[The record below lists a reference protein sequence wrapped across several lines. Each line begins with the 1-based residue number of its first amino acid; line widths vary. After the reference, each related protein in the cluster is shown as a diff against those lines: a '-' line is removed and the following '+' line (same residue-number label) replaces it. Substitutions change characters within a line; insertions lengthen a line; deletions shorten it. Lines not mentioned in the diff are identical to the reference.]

1 MFKIGSIASGMG
13 MHLHGLKKIGGVP
26 VWAIE
31 CDEAIARCYQQNH
44 PESRIICNKVQDVAI
59 DDLEDIDCLTV
70 TLSCKNAS
78 ISRGADWGET
88 EQDTAAATAAAN
100 ILRGKLPKFFL
111 LENVWRYR
119 TFESFRVFQS
129 ALAECGYYFRYY
141 KLNCKDWGVAQSRD
155 RLYGVGVR
163 HGAFWDIIEP
173 SLPILGWHEAIA
185 DLIPEL
191 PEVKLAPW
199 QIKKFP
205 QLDKTCLV
213 PDSSNWTSL
222 VSVGQPALTVRAG
235 HQSFKALIKHAGGG
249 RDNDRLYHSDEPSFT
264 IRALG
269 RSADHHSKLADAI
282 VGDRVVAV
290 TPRACLRFFG
300 DKETADSIWL
310 PPTKSL
316 AMEVV
321 GNGASWVMFE
331 ALMQTLLATSQKPFF
346 VSVA

>member
-1 MFKIGSIASGMG
+1 MQIFKIGSIASGMG
-13 MHLHGLKKIGGVP
+13 MHLHGLKKLGGVP

-31 CDEAIARCYQQNH
+31 CDSAIAHCYSMNH
-44 PESRIICNKVQDVAI
+44 PESRIICNKVEGVATS
-59 DDLEDIDCLTV
+59 DLEDVDLLIV

-88 EQDTAAATAAAN
+88 SLDVVAATAAAN
-100 ILRGKLPKFFL
+100 ILRAKLPKFFL

-119 TFESFRVFQS
+119 TFESFRIFQS

-141 KLNCKDWGVAQSRD
+141 KFNCKHWGVSQSRD
-155 RLYGVGVR
+155 RLYGVAVR
-163 HGAFWDIIEP
+163 HGAFWDITPP
-173 SLPILGWHEAIA
+173 SSRIVGWYETTS

-191 PEVKLAPW
+191 PDVKLAPW

-205 QLDKTCLV
+205 QLELIGKRSDV
-213 PDSSNWTSL
+213 GRREIQPSSSFLQTS
-222 VSVGQPALTVRAG
+222 
-235 HQSFKALIKHAGGG
+235 SFLIKHAGGG
-249 RDNDRLYHSDEPSFT
+249 RGSDRLYHESEPSFT

-269 RSADHHSKLADAI
+269 RSADYHSKLADAI
-282 VGDRVVAV
+282 VGDRVVGV

-331 ALMQTLLATSQKPFF
+331 SLGQCLLATNEKPFF
-346 VSVA
+346 VLAA